1 MTFLHRW
8 KPLGKFVSAENI
20 AGWLTAV
27 AAGTLIA
34 FLLRFLYPLVVPD
47 EQILGAC
54 VRRSLPLHAVA
65 MALSICTAIIGVI
78 ILTAVAR
85 IWRSLRL
92 GLIRLPL
99 WFWVC
104 VFSGFWLFLESHHY
118 RFAVGTVVGAV
129 VLSLLI
135 RACARQTADTPA
147 RQDSQI
153 FDPDLPVPENGEDL
167 LGRRPLVEELVS
179 RILLE
184 KPLVIAVTAPYGVG
198 KTSFLNLVVGEIRKA
213 APEQLPIIVKFSPW
227 LAGDSNALV
236 LSLLNSIVSE
246 ISKSYF
252 VPGLKRDAMEYA
264 RTLLKIIPKL
274 DSLKGV
280 LSETPQEDRI
290 LGLARRIS
298 ATGRRILVVLDD
310 LDRMDATEVGTV
322 FKMLRG
328 SKAFGQFTFLCSFDR
343 TELIRI
349 LEATRPKQ
357 DVGTFIEKFFQV
369 PMPLPPIDSA
379 QLQEVFSSKLKQVLS
394 RYNLSDDITD
404 KTLGEIWERGGSDYF
419 QNLRRIKLF
428 LNKIDQSLAR
438 IGREVNVADLLRLEL
453 VRDVAPSV
461 YDAIYLN
468 PEYFYDSDLAFEV
481 RFKGRAWLDTTEAKK
496 LREHFYTAIMEPI
509 PGDKKYVEEILVDL
523 FPHFAEYKRR
533 NLGRGIEEGEAER
546 NKRIY
551 HPRYFRQYF
560 QLKVPSELFSQ
571 KEFDVFLS
579 KIRGASEQKVIAFF
593 NETFRRLETEDFKRY
608 HFLHRIEGVFD
619 TFPLEVARG
628 LCRGFAQNSSVW
640 SSDAFEFMIAVRCT
654 RVTLQRTR
662 DESEKERF
670 LMTVIRESTSSL
682 CALLLVQILEKE
694 DGKALPSNL
703 AAITDVQKQEL
714 RNKYLK
720 PDAPSIFDEFKTD
733 MGRIEPIQFLLSWKR
748 LGADAEAEQQQYLLN
763 LLDRRPADLD
773 LFLRSM
779 FRVDFMDDYAALKQ
793 LVDYNLLAPLVEKH
807 AALLDPKKVGQF
819 RERRKADQQSGP
831 RSQSEE

>member
-1 MTFLHRW
+1 LRRW
-8 KPLGKFVSAENI
+8 TTLRKFVSTENI

-27 AAGTLIA
+27 AAGTTVA
-34 FLLRFLYPLVVPD
+34 FLLRFFFPLLVPD
-47 EQILGAC
+47 EEILRAY
-54 VRRSLPLHAVA
+54 VRRSLPPHAVA
-65 MALSICTAIIGVI
+65 MALTFCIAILAIIIADV
-78 ILTAVAR
+78 VAR

-104 VFSGFWLFLESHHY
+104 AVAGFWLLLESRHF
-118 RFAVGTVVGAV
+118 RLALGALVSAV
-129 VLSLLI
+129 VLSLVM
-135 RACARQTADTPA
+135 RACARKTADTP
-147 RQDSQI
+147 RQDSLI
-153 FDPDLPVPENGEDL
+153 FDPDLPVPEDGEDL

-213 APEQLPIIVKFSPW
+213 EPAKLPIIVKFSPW
-227 LAGDSNALV
+227 LAGDSNTLV

-246 ISKSYF
+246 INKLYF

-264 RTLLKIIPKL
+264 RTLLKVVPKL
-274 DSLKGV
+274 DSLKEV
-280 LSETPQEDRI
+280 LSEPSQEDRI
-290 LGLARRIS
+290 LGLTRRIL

-310 LDRMDATEVGTV
+310 LDRMDAAEVGTV
-322 FKMLRG
+322 FKLLRG
-328 SKAFGQFTFLCSFDR
+328 SEAFGQFTFLCSFDR

-357 DVGTFIEKFFQV
+357 DASTFIEKFFQV

-379 QLQEVFSSKLKQVLS
+379 QLQEVFSGKLKQVL
-394 RYNLSDDITD
+394 RRCNLSDDITD
-404 KTLGEIWERGGSDYF
+404 KTLTDIWERGGGDFF

-428 LNKIDQSLAR
+428 LNKMDQSLTR

-453 VRDVAPSV
+453 VRDVAPSI

-468 PEYFYDSDLAFEV
+468 PENFYDSDLAFEV
-481 RFKGRAWLDTTEAKK
+481 RFKNRASLDATEAKK
-496 LREHFYTAIMEPI
+496 ARGRFYTAMMEPI
-509 PGDKKYVEEILVDL
+509 LGDKKYVEQILADL
-523 FPHFAEYKRR
+523 FPHFAEYK
-533 NLGRGIEEGEAER
+533 GRHVGRAIEEGQAER
-546 NKRIY
+546 DRRIF

-571 KEFDVFLS
+571 REFDAFLARI
-579 KIRGASEQKVIAFF
+579 KGAPEEKVIAFF
-593 NETFRRLETEDFKRY
+593 NETFRALEKEDFKRY

-619 TFPLEVARG
+619 SFSLEVERG
-628 LCRGFAQNSSVW
+628 LCRGFAQNSSIW

-654 RVTLQRTR
+654 RTVLHRIT
-662 DESEKERF
+662 DDPEKERF
-670 LMTVIRESTSSL
+670 LMTDIRESTSSL

-694 DGKALPSNL
+694 DRGALPSNL
-703 AAITDVQKQEL
+703 AAITDTLKQKL
-714 RNKYLK
+714 REKYLRR
-720 PDAPSIFDEFKTD
+720 DAPSIFEEFKTD

-748 LGADAEAEQQQYLLN
+748 LGPDAESEQQQYLLN
-763 LLDRRPADLD
+763 LLERRPADLD
-773 LFLRSM
+773 LFLKSM

-793 LVDYNLLAPLVEKH
+793 LIDYNLLAPLVEKH
-807 AALLDPKKVGQF
+807 APVLDPEKIEQF
-819 RERRKADQQSGP
+819 RKRRKADQQSAP
-831 RSQSEE
+831 PSPSEE